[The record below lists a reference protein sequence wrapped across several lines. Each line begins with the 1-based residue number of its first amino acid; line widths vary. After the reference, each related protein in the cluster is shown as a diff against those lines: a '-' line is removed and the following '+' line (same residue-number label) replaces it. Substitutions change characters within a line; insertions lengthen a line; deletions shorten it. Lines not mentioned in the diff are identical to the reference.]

1 MPITINDIDYAFTSG
16 QTILEVARENGVFI
30 PTLCHLPR
38 CRPTGACRVCVVEV
52 WGARTLVASCAAP
65 AAEGMIV
72 HTDSDRVIRARKAI
86 LRLMLDS
93 GNHDCLLCPASG
105 DCALQS
111 LAFRYGVAAGTF
123 ERPRPRYRPE
133 TGNPFIGRDFSKCIL
148 CGRCVQA
155 CNEIQVNEAIDFG
168 YRGAATKIVAGCD
181 TTLAGSDCVFCG
193 ECLQVCPVGALSAS
207 DARSKPRLCETR
219 PVRTTCPYCGV
230 GCQMDV
236 YVSDGRIRH
245 VLGAEDGHNEGS
257 LCVKG
262 RFALDFTF
270 HPDRLKMPLVRR
282 GGELV
287 PASWDEALDLVAQ
300 GLLSAR
306 AAHGPDSLG
315 FLASAR
321 CTNEENYL
329 FQKLARRLGTNNV
342 DHCARLCHATS
353 LVALV
358 QSFGSA
364 APTNPMADVENAE
377 VILVA
382 GSNTTET
389 HPVFGARVKRAVRAG
404 ATLVVADPREVG
416 LTRHAS
422 LWLRPRPGTDTAWIN
437 GLMHV
442 ILREGLENRAFID
455 SRTEGFEALRE
466 GLAAYTPE
474 HVQSVTGIPAADL
487 ERAAGLYARAGAAT
501 ILYCMGITQHACGT
515 DTVLA
520 LANLAM
526 LCGHVGR
533 PGAGIN
539 PLRGQNSVQGSCDM
553 GGLPGIFPGYLRVD
567 DEAARSRMEKLWGS
581 PQWDTPLSGT
591 PGLTATDMIASDRVR
606 AMYVMGENP
615 MVSDADVGHVRG
627 RLEKLD
633 FLAVQDIFLTETAR
647 LAHVVLP
654 AASALEKDGT
664 FTNTDRRV
672 QRVRAAVPCP
682 GQALP
687 DWRILNMLSEK
698 LGLGSGPDSPE
709 AVMAEIAQAAPIY
722 GGIDYRRIEGQG
734 LIWPCPDHAHPGTP
748 IMHRES
754 FPRGRGR
761 FVPVHYAPPAETPDA
776 DYPLV
781 LGTGRVLEHYHTGT
795 MTRKSAGLNR
805 LVPECFVEMNPA
817 DAAGLGVVQGQR
829 VRVASRRGEI
839 SVRAEV
845 TGRMAE
851 GHVFI
856 PFHFAEA
863 AANVLTNPALDPRAR
878 IPEFK
883 ACAVRVSP
891 E

>member
-1 MPITINDIDYAFTSG
+1 MELTINDTPCVFTSG
-16 QTILEVARENGVFI
+16 QTILEVAKAHGIFI
-30 PTLCHLPR
+30 PTLCHLPN
-38 CRPTGACRVCVVEV
+38 CAPTGACRICVVEV

-72 HTDSDRVIRARKAI
+72 HTDSDRVLRARRTI

-93 GNHDCLLCPASG
+93 GNHDCLLCPAAG

-111 LAFRYGVAAGTF
+111 LAYRYGVGTGSF

-133 TGNPFIGRDFSKCIL
+133 TGNPFIVRDFSKCIL

-155 CNEIQVNEAIDFG
+155 CNEIQVNEAIDYG
-168 YRGAATKIVAGCD
+168 YRGAAAKIVAGCD
-181 TTLAGSDCVFCG
+181 TALAESDCVFCG
-193 ECLQVCPVGALSAS
+193 ECLQVCPTGALSMV
-207 DARSKPRLCETR
+207 DARRKPRLCETR

-236 YVSDGRIRH
+236 YVQDGRIRH

-262 RFALDFTF
+262 RFALDFTA
-270 HPDRLKMPLVRR
+270 HPERLTTPLVRR
-282 GGELV
+282 DGALV
-287 PASWDEALDLVAQ
+287 PAGWDEAIELVAAR
-300 GLLSAR
+300 LLASR
-306 AAHGPDSLG
+306 DAHGPDALG

-329 FQKLARRLGTNNV
+329 FQKLARRMGTNNV
-342 DHCARLCHATS
+342 DHCARLCHASS
-353 LVALV
+353 LEALV
-358 QSFGSA
+358 QAFGSA
-364 APTNPMADVENAE
+364 SPTNIMADVGNAE
-377 VILVA
+377 VILVT

-389 HPVFGARVKRAVRAG
+389 HPVFAARVKRAVRAG
-404 ATLVVADPREVG
+404 ATLVVVDPRAVA
-416 LTRHAS
+416 LTRHAH
-422 LWLRPRPGTDTAWIN
+422 LWLRPAPGTDIAWIN

-442 ILREGLENRAFID
+442 ILREGLENRAFIH
-455 SRTEGFEALRE
+455 SRTEGFEELRAALE
-466 GLAAYTPE
+466 PYTPE
-474 HVQSVTGIPAADL
+474 YVQSATGIPSADL
-487 ERAAGLYARAGAAT
+487 ERAARLYARAGAAT

-520 LANLAM
+520 LADLAL
-526 LCGHVGR
+526 LCGQVGR

-539 PLRGQNSVQGSCDM
+539 PLRGQNNVQGSCDM
-553 GGLPGIFPGYLRVD
+553 GGLPGFLPGYGRVD
-567 DEAARSRMEKLWGS
+567 DEAALGRMESLWMTS
-581 PQWDTPLSGT
+581 LSRT
-591 PGLTATDMIASDRVR
+591 PGLTATEMFASPQVR
-606 AMYVMGENP
+606 AMFIMGENP
-615 MVSDADVGHVRG
+615 AVSDADVAHVRK
-627 RLEKLD
+627 RLEGLD
-633 FLAVQDIFLTETAR
+633 FLAVQDIFLTETAG
-647 LAHVVLP
+647 LADVVLP

-687 DWRILNMLSEK
+687 DWRILNMLSER
-698 LGLGSGPDSPE
+698 LGLGPGPDSPE

-734 LIWPCPDHAHPGTP
+734 LVWPCPDKTHPGTP
-748 IMHRES
+748 ILHRES
-754 FPRGRGR
+754 FPRGKGR
-761 FVPVHYAPPAETPDA
+761 FVPVHPQPPAETPDA
-776 DYPLV
+776 AYPLT

-795 MTRKSAGLNR
+795 MTRKSEGLNR
-805 LVPECFVEMNPA
+805 IVPECFVEMNPA
-817 DAAGLGVVQGQR
+817 DAARLGVIHGQR
-829 VRVASRRGEI
+829 VQVASRRGEI
-839 SVRAEV
+839 SVRAQV
-845 TGRMAE
+845 TERVAE

-863 AANVLTNPALDPRAR
+863 AANVLTNPALDPLAR

-883 ACAVRVSP
+883 ACAVRVTP

>member
-1 MPITINDIDYAFTSG
+1 MPITINDINYAFTPG
-16 QTILEVARENGVFI
+16 QTILDVARENGVFI
-30 PTLCHLPR
+30 PTLCHLPH
-38 CRPTGACRVCVVEV
+38 CQPTGACRICVVEV
-52 WGARTLVASCAAP
+52 HGARTLVASCAAP

-72 HTDSDRVIRARKAI
+72 HTDSDRVIRARRTI

-133 TGNPFIGRDFSKCIL
+133 TGNPFIVRDFSKCIL

-262 RFALDFTF
+262 RFALDFTS
-270 HPDRLKMPLVRR
+270 HPDRLKTPLVRR
-282 GGELV
+282 GGDLV

-377 VILVA
+377 VILVT

-466 GLAAYTPE
+466 EPGRLHP
-474 HVQSVTGIPAADL
+474 G
-487 ERAAGLYARAGAAT
+487 ARAVRDRDSRG
-501 ILYCMGITQHACGT
+501 G
-515 DTVLA
+515 
-520 LANLAM
+520 
-526 LCGHVGR
+526 
-533 PGAGIN
+533 PGAGRR
-539 PLRGQNSVQGSCDM
+539 PVRPGRGGHHPVLHGHHPARLRHGHGAGPGQPGHALRATWAGPGRASTPCAGRTASRAPATWAACRASSPATNAWTTTRRGAAWKSCGM
-553 GGLPGIFPGYLRVD
+553 RLF
-567 DEAARSRMEKLWGS
+567 
-581 PQWDTPLSGT
+581 
-591 PGLTATDMIASDRVR
+591 
-606 AMYVMGENP
+606 
-615 MVSDADVGHVRG
+615 RG
-627 RLEKLD
+627 R
-633 FLAVQDIFLTETAR
+633 
-647 LAHVVLP
+647 
-654 AASALEKDGT
+654 
-664 FTNTDRRV
+664 
-672 QRVRAAVPCP
+672 
-682 GQALP
+682 
-687 DWRILNMLSEK
+687 
-698 LGLGSGPDSPE
+698 
-709 AVMAEIAQAAPIY
+709 
-722 GGIDYRRIEGQG
+722 
-734 LIWPCPDHAHPGTP
+734 
-748 IMHRES
+748 
-754 FPRGRGR
+754 RG
-761 FVPVHYAPPAETPDA
+761 
-776 DYPLV
+776 
-781 LGTGRVLEHYHTGT
+781 
-795 MTRKSAGLNR
+795 
-805 LVPECFVEMNPA
+805 
-817 DAAGLGVVQGQR
+817 
-829 VRVASRRGEI
+829 
-839 SVRAEV
+839 
-845 TGRMAE
+845 
-851 GHVFI
+851 
-856 PFHFAEA
+856 
-863 AANVLTNPALDPRAR
+863 
-878 IPEFK
+878 
-883 ACAVRVSP
+883 
-891 E
+891 